1 MTEIVLYLC
10 TGAAAG
16 LAAGLLGIG
25 GGLIIVPI
33 LFFIFS
39 AQGVDSE
46 HVMHIALATSL
57 ATITVTSISSTWAHQ
72 RHGAVL
78 WTIVVSLSPGI
89 IVGAWL
95 GARLAS
101 MLVSDILRPI
111 FAVFELVVA
120 FHLLTNFKP
129 TVHSTSLPRT
139 RALSGGVVIG
149 GISAIV
155 GIGGGTLTVPFL
167 LWHNI
172 TIRNAVAT
180 SAACGFPIGL
190 AGTAAYVISGWNT
203 AGSSDYM
210 LGYVNLPAFT
220 LIIITSILTAPMGAS
235 LAHRLSERSLRIVFA
250 ILLLLLSLKMLLS

>member
-1 MTEIVLYLC
+1 MIEIVLFLF

-33 LFFIFS
+33 LFFIFN
-39 AQGVDSE
+39 AQGVESE

-57 ATITVTSISSTWAHQ
+57 ATITVTSVSSTWAHH
-72 RHGAVL
+72 RRGLVL
-78 WTIVVSLSPGI
+78 WPIVISLSPA
-89 IVGAWL
+89 IVLGAWL

-111 FAVFELVVA
+111 FAVFELIVA
-120 FHLLTNFKP
+120 IHLLTNIKP
-129 TVHSTSLPRT
+129 AIHSTSVPKT

-149 GISAIV
+149 GVSAIV

-172 TIRNAVAT
+172 TIRNAVAS
-180 SAACGFPIGL
+180 SAACGFPIAV
-190 AGTAAYVISGWNT
+190 AGTAAYIISGWNIT
-203 AGSSDYM
+203 GSSDHM
-210 LGYVNLPAFT
+210 LGYVHLPAFS
-220 LIIITSILTAPMGAS
+220 LIIITSMLTAPIGAS
-235 LAHRLSERSLRIVFA
+235 LAHRLSERSLRTVFA
-250 ILLLLLSLKMLLS
+250 ILLLLLSVKMLLS